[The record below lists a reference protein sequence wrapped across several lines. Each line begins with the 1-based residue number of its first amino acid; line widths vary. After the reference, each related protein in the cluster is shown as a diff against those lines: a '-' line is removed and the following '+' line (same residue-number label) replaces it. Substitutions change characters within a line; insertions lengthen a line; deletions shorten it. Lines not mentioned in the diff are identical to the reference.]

1 MKAVKFLPFLFIP
14 LLLISFCLGSCE
26 KYVTD
31 FDFEKKEARLV
42 INALL
47 NPDSIVTVHISTSK
61 TLNPPSP
68 SYYLT
73 EAEVMVYENGKLLG
87 TMLHDSMGY
96 YLLPDVR
103 PQAGA
108 TYRIEASAE
117 DYATAYGETRIPQ
130 GFRIEQIESEFLPSY
145 PLYDGWEHRTQDL
158 EEYRIVLKLP
168 EGVDTW
174 HGVSLISEGSYS
186 SEEWECVTLDEPYY
200 NGYMWTQDSCYLSG
214 NIVTQRYRGAT
225 SSIAPQDFIQFRS
238 GWSYFEMGE
247 RGLDNFYQKHYFS
260 RPDKHNPSLS
270 LLLRINANPPSEGSD
285 QQLTLY
291 IDSYSEALY
300 KQMYSL
306 AQAEE
311 VGDNPFAEKINIYTN
326 VVNGLGLVG
335 SINNTNRLLPPPY

>member
-1 MKAVKFLPFLFIP
+1 MKAIKFLPFLFIP
-14 LLLISFCLGSCE
+14 LLLISLCLGSCE

-61 TLNPPSP
+61 TLNPPRP

-174 HGVSLISEGSYS
+174 HGVSLISESTYS

-200 NGYMWTQDSCYLSG
+200 NGYMWTQDSCYWTGDYL
-214 NIVTQRYRGAT
+214 TQNYRGAT
-225 SSIAPQDFIQFRS
+225 SSIAPQDFMQFRS

-247 RGLDNFYQKHYFS
+247 RGLDNFYEKHYFG
-260 RPDKHNPSLS
+260 RPDKYQSQLS
-270 LLLRINANPPSEGSD
+270 LLIRTNANPPSQED
-285 QQLTLY
+285 NQQLTLY
-291 IDSYSEALY
+291 IDSYSEDLY

-306 AQAEE
+306 AQDEE

-335 SINNTNRLLPPPY
+335 SINSTSRLLPPPY